1 MVIMAEMRGGGGLDQ
16 GGSSG
21 RAAEWRDERDI

>member
-1 MVIMAEMRGGGGLDQ
+1 MVIMAEMRGVGGLDQ

-21 RAAEWRDERDI
+21 HAVERRDERNI